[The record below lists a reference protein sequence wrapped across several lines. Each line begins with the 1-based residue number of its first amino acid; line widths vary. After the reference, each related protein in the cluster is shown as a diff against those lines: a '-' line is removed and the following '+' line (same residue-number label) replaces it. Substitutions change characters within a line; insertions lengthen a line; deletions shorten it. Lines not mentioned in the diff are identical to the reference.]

1 MLTRWN
7 LCNFFGSVYL
17 ARLCRLLW
25 NILPWGDTVQ
35 FALIF
40 PDRMDDNSVLPPN
53 GGDAYEGGGI
63 ANVGT
68 VPFNP
73 LLLQVSAEIGNNNLP
88 GPGPA
93 TVTVG
98 LRITGPTVLLNP
110 GEVTGSS
117 FGLSLAAIQSAIPE
131 VTAQTSYNYFGFHT
145 DLRFH
150 NAVAGVNTSVDINY
164 TATLGRATANFTTV
178 YTNGQDPGPYQAPTV
193 TPGFTYSE
201 ELLQPVGPP

>member
-1 MLTRWN
+1 MQRRWS
-7 LCNFFGSVYL
+7 LSNFLGAVYL
-17 ARLCRLLW
+17 ARLWRLLRNLW
-25 NILPWGDTVQ
+25 PWGHTVQ

-40 PDRMDDNSVLPPN
+40 PARMDHNSVLPPN
-53 GGDAYEGGGI
+53 GGDAYVCGAI

-93 TVTVG
+93 TVWVS
-98 LRITGPTVLLNP
+98 LKILGPTVLLNP

-131 VTAQTSYNYFGFHT
+131 VTAQTSYNYFGLFT
-145 DLRFH
+145 VLRFH
-150 NAVAGVNTSVDINY
+150 NGVAGVNTSVEIKY
-164 TATLGRATANFTTV
+164 TARLGRAIAEFTTV
-178 YTNGQDPGPYQAPTV
+178 YTNGQDPGPYQYTF

-201 ELLQPVGPP
+201 EPIVALP

>member
-1 MLTRWN
+1 MFTHQGARAAELPNDRVKANFYFRYDRGLDTSAAMLKQWN
-7 LCNFFGSVYL
+7 LWNFFGSVY
-17 ARLCRLLW
+17 ARLYWLVRNL
-25 NILPWGDTVQ
+25 LPWGNTVQ

-40 PDRMDDNSVLPPN
+40 PARMDHNSVLPPN
-53 GGDAYEGGGI
+53 GGDHYEGGGI

-73 LLLQVSAEIGNNNLP
+73 LLLQVSAVIGNNNLP

-98 LRITGPTVLLNP
+98 LRIYGPTILLNP
-110 GEVTGSS
+110 GEVTGHS

-131 VTAQTSYNYFGFHT
+131 VTAQTSYHYFGLDT
-145 DLRFH
+145 VLRFH

-164 TATLGRATANFTTV
+164 TRHWA
-178 YTNGQDPGPYQAPTV
+178 
-193 TPGFTYSE
+193 
-201 ELLQPVGPP
+201 ELR